1 MDGVNIGTNTPML
14 QVQGLSRSFGGLAA
28 LRDVSFSVSPGEIVG
43 LIGPNGAGKTTAFN
57 VISGVMPPTAGRVL
71 FEDADISGQLPSRIV
86 THGLARTFQ
95 STSTYPDVSV
105 VENIHRGLL
114 TRLAG
119 TWVRRVTGRHSH
131 LLTSGQVET
140 EIERLLDLLDL
151 TPWRDAR
158 AGSLAYGLQKK
169 LGIAV
174 ALACRPRMLLL
185 DEPAAGLNHEEC
197 RDLGI
202 FLRRLRDEEGITLL
216 LVEHHMAL
224 VMELC
229 QRIVVLVQGEKI
241 AEGAPQDI
249 AENPAVIE
257 AYLGAPDY
265 AHA

>member
-1 MDGVNIGTNTPML
+1 MNQSLL
-14 QVQGLSRSFGGLAA
+14 QVEGLSRSFGGLAA
-28 LRDVSFSVSPGEIVG
+28 LRGLSFSVAEGEIVG

-57 VISGVMPPTAGRVL
+57 VISGTMPPSAGRVH
-71 FEDADISGQLPSRIV
+71 FDGRDISGGPPSRV
-86 THGLARTFQ
+86 VVQGLARTFQ
-95 STSTYPDVSV
+95 STSTYPDATVA
-105 VENIHRGLL
+105 ENIRRGMLSRVRHSWL
-114 TRLAG
+114 RRLAG
-119 TWVRRVTGRHSH
+119 RNHD
-131 LLTSGQVET
+131 LLDDAQIAREVD
-140 EIERLLDLLDL
+140 RLLALLDLQA
-151 TPWRDAR
+151 WRDAP

-197 RDLGI
+197 NELGRL
-202 FLRRLRDEEGITLL
+202 LRRLRSEEGLTML

-229 QRIVVLVQGEKI
+229 HRIVVLVQGEKI
-241 AEGAPQDI
+241 AEGAPQAI
-249 AENPAVIE
+249 RENPAVIE

>member
-1 MDGVNIGTNTPML
+1 MNQSLL
-14 QVQGLSRSFGGLAA
+14 QVDGLSRSFGGLAA
-28 LRDVSFSVSPGEIVG
+28 LRGLSFSVAAGEIVG

-57 VISGVMPPTAGRVL
+57 VISGTMPPSAGRMR
-71 FEDADISGQLPSRIV
+71 FDGRDISGGPPSRV
-86 THGLARTFQ
+86 VVQGLARTFQ
-95 STSTYPDVSV
+95 STSTYPDATVA
-105 VENIHRGLL
+105 ENIRRGMLSRIRHSWL
-114 TRLAG
+114 RRLAG
-119 TWVRRVTGRHSH
+119 RGHD
-131 LLTSGQVET
+131 LLDDGQAALEVD
-140 EIERLLDLLDL
+140 RLLDLLDL
-151 TPWRDAR
+151 RAWRNAP

-197 RDLGI
+197 NELGRL
-202 FLRRLRDEEGITLL
+202 LRRLQAEEGLTML

-229 QRIVVLVQGEKI
+229 HRIVVLVQGEKI
-241 AEGAPQDI
+241 AEGAPQAI
-249 AENPAVIE
+249 RENPAVIE

>member
-1 MDGVNIGTNTPML
+1 ML
-14 QVQGLSRSFGGLAA
+14 HVQGLSRNFGGLAA
-28 LRDVSFSVSPGEIVG
+28 LRDVSFSVSSGEIVG

-57 VISGVMPPTAGRVL
+57 VISGTLPPTAGRIL
-71 FEDADISGQLPSRIV
+71 FEGEDISGLLPGRIV
-86 THGLARTFQ
+86 KHGLARTFQ
-95 STSTYPDVSV
+95 ATSTWPDVSV
-105 VENIHRGLL
+105 VENIYRGLL

-119 TWVRRVTGRHSH
+119 SWVQRVTGRRSN
-131 LLTSGQVET
+131 LLGSIPQIET
-140 EIERLLDLLDL
+140 EIERLLALLDL
-151 TPWRDAR
+151 TAWRDAR

-197 RDLGI
+197 RDLGR
-202 FLRRLRDEEGITLL
+202 FLRRLRDEEGMTLL

-241 AEGAPQDI
+241 AEGTPQEI
-249 AENPAVIE
+249 AGNPAVIE
-257 AYLGAPDY
+257 AYLGAPDD

>member
-1 MDGVNIGTNTPML
+1 MSQPLL
-14 QVQGLSRSFGGLAA
+14 QVRSLSRSFGGLTA
-28 LRDVSFSVSPGEIVG
+28 LRGLEFAVAQGEIVG

-57 VISGVMPPTAGRVL
+57 VISGAMPPSAGSVHFDGL
-71 FEDADISGQLPSRIV
+71 DISGAPPSRV
-86 THGLARTFQ
+86 VVHGLARTFQ
-95 STSTYPDVSV
+95 STSTYPDVTV
-105 VENIHRGLL
+105 AENIHRGMLSRVRHSWL
-114 TRLAG
+114 RRLAG
-119 TWVRRVTGRHSH
+119 RSEDLLSSAEVAREVDR
-131 LLTSGQVET
+131 LLT
-140 EIERLLDLLDL
+140 LLDLQA
-151 TPWRDAR
+151 WRDAP

-197 RDLGI
+197 NELGRL
-202 FLRRLRDEEGITLL
+202 LRRLQDEEGLTML

-229 QRIVVLVQGEKI
+229 HRIVVLVQGEKI
-241 AEGAPQDI
+241 AEGTPQSIRD
-249 AENPAVIE
+249 NPVVIE

>member
-1 MDGVNIGTNTPML
+1 MNQALL

-28 LRDVSFSVSPGEIVG
+28 LRELSFSVSQGEIVG

-57 VISGVMPPTAGRVL
+57 VISGTMPPTSGSVRFDGRDIAG
-71 FEDADISGQLPSRIV
+71 GPPSRV
-86 THGLARTFQ
+86 VVQGLARTFQ

-105 VENIHRGLL
+105 AENIRRGMLARARQSWL
-114 TRLAG
+114 RRLAG
-119 TWVRRVTGRHSH
+119 RSH
-131 LLTSGQVET
+131 DLLTDKQIAQEVNRLLS
-140 EIERLLDLLDL
+140 LLDLQA
-151 TPWRDAR
+151 WRDAP
-158 AGSLAYGLQKK
+158 AGALAYGLQKK

-197 RDLGI
+197 NELGRL
-202 FLRRLRDEEGITLL
+202 LRRLQSEEGLTML

-229 QRIVVLVQGEKI
+229 HRIVVLVQGEKI
-241 AEGAPQDI
+241 AEGAPQAI
-249 AENPAVIE
+249 RENPAVIE

>member
-1 MDGVNIGTNTPML
+1 MTRALL
-14 QVQGLSRSFGGLAA
+14 QVEGLTRRFGGLTA
-28 LRDVSFSVSPGEIVG
+28 LSGLSFSVHAGEIVG

-57 VISGVMPPTAGRVL
+57 VMSGVMPPT
-71 FEDADISGQLPSRIV
+71 SGTVRFDGKDVSGLAPSRIV
-86 THGLARTFQ
+86 ACGLARTFQ
-95 STSTYPDVSV
+95 STSTYPEVSV
-105 VENIHRGLL
+105 AENIYRGLMSRIDNAL
-114 TRLAG
+114 VGKLAG
-119 TWVRRVTGRHSH
+119 RRDRDLMLADVPAA
-131 LLTSGQVET
+131 VN
-140 EIERLLDLLDL
+140 EILNMTDLHA
-151 TPWRDAR
+151 WREDA

-174 ALACRPRMLLL
+174 ALAAKPRMLLL

-197 RDLGI
+197 RELGK
-202 FLRRLRDEEGITLL
+202 LLGKLVREHGLTLL

-241 AEGAPQDI
+241 AEGTPEEVRA
-249 AENPAVIE
+249 NPAVVE

>member
-1 MDGVNIGTNTPML
+1 MNQSLL
-14 QVQGLSRSFGGLAA
+14 QVDGLSRSFGGLAA
-28 LRDVSFSVSPGEIVG
+28 LRGLSFSVAAGEIVG

-57 VISGVMPPTAGRVL
+57 VISGTMPPSAGRVR
-71 FEDADISGQLPSRIV
+71 FDGRDISGGPPSRV
-86 THGLARTFQ
+86 VVQGLARTFQ
-95 STSTYPDVSV
+95 STSTYPDATVA
-105 VENIHRGLL
+105 ENIRRGMLSRIRHSWL
-114 TRLAG
+114 RRLAG
-119 TWVRRVTGRHSH
+119 RGHD
-131 LLTSGQVET
+131 LLDDGQAALEVD
-140 EIERLLDLLDL
+140 RLLDLLDL
-151 TPWRDAR
+151 RAWRNAP

-197 RDLGI
+197 NELGRL
-202 FLRRLRDEEGITLL
+202 LRRLQAEEGLTML

-229 QRIVVLVQGEKI
+229 HRIVVLVQGEKI
-241 AEGAPQDI
+241 AEGAPQAI
-249 AENPAVIE
+249 RENPAVIE

>member
-1 MDGVNIGTNTPML
+1 MNQSLL
-14 QVQGLSRSFGGLAA
+14 QVEGLSRSFGGLAA
-28 LRDVSFSVSPGEIVG
+28 LRGLSFSVAEGEIVG

-57 VISGVMPPTAGRVL
+57 VISGTMPPSAGRVR
-71 FEDADISGQLPSRIV
+71 FDGRDISGGPPSRV
-86 THGLARTFQ
+86 VVQGLARTFQ
-95 STSTYPDVSV
+95 STSTYPDATVA
-105 VENIHRGLL
+105 ENVRRGMLSRVRHSWL
-114 TRLAG
+114 RRLAG
-119 TWVRRVTGRHSH
+119 RSH
-131 LLTSGQVET
+131 DLLDDAQIAREVD
-140 EIERLLDLLDL
+140 RLLALLDLQA
-151 TPWRDAR
+151 WRDAP

-197 RDLGI
+197 NELGRL
-202 FLRRLRDEEGITLL
+202 LRRLRSEEGLTML

-229 QRIVVLVQGEKI
+229 HRIVVLVQGEKI
-241 AEGAPQDI
+241 AEGAPQAI
-249 AENPAVIE
+249 RENPAVIE